1 MNEKALRVLEYNKII
16 DLLEMQA
23 GSEITRKTISELK
36 PYKDPR
42 IIATALEET
51 DEASR
56 LISFKGALPLGNF
69 YNINSGIS
77 YAKKGGSL
85 TLKQLI
91 QIQYNLKV
99 TRDVKNFMKGDLPEN
114 LPILKELTDLLEIFP
129 DLEDE
134 IDRTVETE
142 DTVKDTASA
151 ELKSIRRSIVRQ
163 NEAIRNRINQMI
175 SKSDNQSML
184 QDAIVTV
191 RDGRFVIP
199 VKQEYR
205 GKFPGIIHDQS
216 STGATLFIEPQII
229 VTLNNELRELEIAE
243 KVEIERIIAELSS
256 RVAEHYLILKN
267 NQDILLQLDLIMA
280 KGKLAHIHKAE
291 YPHVNN
297 EGILDLKAAR
307 HPLIDDKKV
316 VPIDIYLGKDYKAL
330 IVTGPNTGGKTVTLK
345 TAGLLSMMA
354 QTGLHIP
361 ASSQS
366 SIPVYEDI
374 FADIGDEQSIEQS
387 LSTFSSH
394 MTNIVNIVNSAR
406 KGTLALIDELGAG
419 TDPTEGAALAISIIE
434 TLKEQGAHILA
445 TTHYTELKKYA
456 LETPDVENA
465 SMEFNV
471 ETLSP
476 TYRLTIGIPGKSNA
490 FEISKKLG
498 LPSKIIDMSKNLLE
512 GGDIEFERV
521 LQAIESDKKKAKKE
535 REEAEAILA
544 DMKKREEAL
553 NERLAK
559 AKAKEEQLIN
569 KAKEQARDIIADAK
583 DVTKS
588 VQDELK
594 ELAKLESLG
603 EKNKRLEHSKRK
615 VKDAAG
621 RYKEVIKIEENDN
634 PVSVKDIKIGDRVKV
649 MTINQNGEIIGLPD
663 SRGEMLVQVG
673 PLKMKCKAKDLKIII
688 DGRKKKKPKITS
700 SRSTYAGLYK
710 SKTQN
715 IKTSVNVQGENLED
729 ALDKVSKYIDD
740 ATMAHLEEVTIIHG
754 RGGGILKK
762 GIHSMLRENPQ
773 VKEFRKGAYSEGGD
787 GVTVVKLK

>member
-16 DLLEMQA
+16 NLLEMQA
-23 GSEITRKTISELK
+23 GSEITRKAISELK
-36 PYKDPR
+36 PFTDPR

-69 YNINSGIS
+69 YNINGYIS

-99 TRDVKNFMKGDLPEN
+99 TRDVKNFMKGDVPE
-114 LPILKELTDLLEIFP
+114 LPIIKELVELLETFTDI
-129 DLEDE
+129 EDE
-134 IDRTVETE
+134 IDRTVENE
-142 DTVKDTASA
+142 DTVKDSASP
-151 ELKSIRRSIVRQ
+151 ELRSIRRSIVRQ

-216 STGATLFIEPQII
+216 STGATLFIEPQVI
-229 VTLNNELRELEIAE
+229 VNLNNELRELEIAE

-256 RVAEHYLILKN
+256 RIGEHAVIIKN
-267 NQDILLQLDLIMA
+267 NQDILLQLDMFMA
-280 KGKLAHIHKAE
+280 KGKLAHLQKAE
-291 YPHVNN
+291 CPHVN
-297 EGILDLKAAR
+297 EDGILNLKQAR
-307 HPLIDDKKV
+307 HPLIDDKKA
-316 VPIDIYLGKDYKAL
+316 VPIDIILGENYHAL

-361 ASSQS
+361 ASSS
-366 SIPVYEDI
+366 STVPVYKDI

-394 MTNIVNIVNSAR
+394 MTNIVNIVKNAGN
-406 KGTLALIDELGAG
+406 GTLALIDELGAG

-456 LETPDVENA
+456 LETEDVENA

-476 TYRLTIGIPGKSNA
+476 TYKLTIGIPGKSNA

-498 LPSKIIDMSKNLLE
+498 LPEEIIKKSRNLLE

-521 LQAIESDKKKAKKE
+521 LQAIESDKKKAKAE
-535 REEAEAILA
+535 REEAEAILK
-544 DMKKREEAL
+544 DMQAREAAL
-553 NERLAK
+553 NERLEK
-559 AKAKEEQLIN
+559 AKAKEEKMIN
-569 KAKEQARDIIADAK
+569 RAKEEARSILADAK
-583 DVTKS
+583 EVTKN
-588 VQDELK
+588 VQEELR
-594 ELAKLESLG
+594 ELQKLENLG
-603 EKNKRLEHSKRK
+603 EKTKRLEHSKRK

-649 MTINQNGEIIGLPD
+649 MTLNQNGEIIGLPD
-663 SRGEMLVQVG
+663 SRGEMMVQVG
-673 PLKMKCKAKDLKIII
+673 PMKMKCKAKDLKIII

-700 SRSTYAGLYK
+700 SRSSYAGLYK

-729 ALDKVSKYIDD
+729 ALDKVSKYLDD

-773 VKEFRKGAYSEGGD
+773 VKEYRKGAYSEGGD